1 MVLFEVG
8 TLAASSWRWI
18 GSIDHSFIANTVDYH
33 IKIVMKKLGTGNRMV
48 AAKKAEQLG
57 LIEPQFGYL

>member
-1 MVLFEVG
+1 MGSERKITWVIGAILG
-8 TLAASSWRWI
+8 ISS
-18 GSIDHSFIANTVDYH
+18 NTVDYH

-57 LIEPQFGYL
+57 LIEPQFG